1 MTHKERILDNVKS
14 LSNLTQTAVEKI
26 DKNLYIAGARKMLD
40 TIGITAYNEY
50 VELQSNEEVV
60 NEIESETYTFE
71 LSSEL
76 GRKLKDLEL
85 AESYF
90 VLYFLS
96 LALRRIDIDVFMT
109 EMERWGEGM
118 IDPIDIDKLLR
129 FGDKYLKEGRIIALP
144 YGSSAG
150 LNVDEDGIVIGNIG
164 VFAV

>member
-76 GRKLKDLEL
+76 EETKDLEL

-90 VLYFLS
+90 VIYFLS
-96 LALRRIDIDVFMT
+96 
-109 EMERWGEGM
+109 
-118 IDPIDIDKLLR
+118 
-129 FGDKYLKEGRIIALP
+129 IAL
-144 YGSSAG
+144 
-150 LNVDEDGIVIGNIG
+150 
-164 VFAV
+164 